1 MRDAHVC
8 SFSLRSKTNMA
19 TLEQIKNLRERTGAG
34 IVEVKKALEEAG
46 GDDQKAIEILRKRG
60 QEKAMKKSDRVAEE
74 GVIASY
80 VHSNGRVGAIVKL
93 LCETDF
99 VGRNEEFKALAQDIA
114 MHVTAI
120 NPKYLKPEDV
130 PAEMVEKEKE
140 IWTAQLASE
149 GKPADIMAKIMEGKE
164 KKFREEISLLT
175 QPFVK
180 NPDQTVGG
188 LITEKISKIGE
199 NIQVGAFSRLE
210 L

>member
-1 MRDAHVC
+1 
-8 SFSLRSKTNMA
+8 MA
-19 TLEQIKNLRERTGAG
+19 TLDQIKNLRERTGAG

-99 VGRNEEFKALAQDIA
+99 VARNEEFKSLAQDIA

-120 NPKYLKPEDV
+120 DPKYLKPEDV
-130 PAEMVEKEKE
+130 PAEAIEKEKE
-140 IWTAQLASE
+140 IWKVQLASE
-149 GKPADIMAKIMEGKE
+149 NKPAEMMAKILEGKE
-164 KKFREEISLLT
+164 RKFREEISLLT

-199 NIQVGAFSRLE
+199 NIQVGDFSRLE